1 MSYIDQHICSAT
13 HFNAIIKQQT
23 HSTPSDWLRSV
34 VCLFSWIIER
44 LERKKADASDLI
56 QLKLMSSK
64 NICNIQMIAIT
75 ELKPKLNHNP
85 NHFRYCESTF
95 DGKFQL
101 LLSHIIAW
109 SSPSYRNQYTY
120 SYSEGLECK
129 LPTVHELIL
138 WDLRLDL
145 PAVICHCTLK
155 LLCISNLPGKS
166 MFNISCIGVFF
177 FKHTIYPVYTALK
190 T

>member
-1 MSYIDQHICSAT
+1 
-13 HFNAIIKQQT
+13 
-23 HSTPSDWLRSV
+23 
-34 VCLFSWIIER
+34 
-44 LERKKADASDLI
+44 
-56 QLKLMSSK
+56 
-64 NICNIQMIAIT
+64 MIAIT

-155 LLCISNLPGKS
+155 LLRISNLPGKEH
-166 MFNISCIGVFF
+166 VQ
-177 FKHTIYPVYTALK
+177 
-190 T
+190 

>member
-1 MSYIDQHICSAT
+1 
-13 HFNAIIKQQT
+13 
-23 HSTPSDWLRSV
+23 
-34 VCLFSWIIER
+34 
-44 LERKKADASDLI
+44 
-56 QLKLMSSK
+56 
-64 NICNIQMIAIT
+64 MIAIT